1 MGDVQEEFHRML
13 PLSDTLVLDLTQV
26 IAGPTAG
33 QILGDMGA
41 DVIKVEPLNGEH
53 FRPHFG
59 GAWVPSMNR
68 NKRGLAIDLRSE
80 GGKDVLMRLVKKAD
94 VFMEAFTPGVI
105 DKLGFGWDVVSKVNP
120 QTVYASISGYGQT
133 GPYSP
138 RAGYDPCI
146 QAEIG
151 LMDATGPYQ
160 GEMCRVG
167 TAPIDYSTGLA
178 CAGGIAFALLH
189 RIKTGKGQRLDLSLF
204 DVGMHMMSHW
214 ITNHG
219 LTGENP
225 ERMGTSNTILCP
237 LRVFPTKTQPVFVA
251 GTNDAFWRMLCTALG
266 RKDWLDDERF
276 KTNAGRVAHRA
287 LLEGMIEDYFLQYT
301 ADELLER
308 LIPAGM
314 PCSAAYK
321 VSDVMASDHA
331 RARGSVLEIDY
342 PGIGPVKSAA
352 NPIKLSSAPVET
364 RQKSPGIGEHTVEI
378 MREVGYSDDEIAAL
392 KSAKAIATS

>member
-1 MGDVQEEFHRML
+1 ML

-68 NKRGLAIDLRSE
+68 NKRGLALDLRTA
-80 GGKDVLMRLVKKAD
+80 GGRDVLMRLVKKAD

-105 DKLGFGWDVVSKVNP
+105 DKLGFGWETVSKANP
-120 QTVYASISGYGQT
+120 RLVYASVSGYGQT

-167 TAPIDYSTGLA
+167 TAPIDYATGLA
-178 CAGGIAFALLH
+178 CAGGIAFALLGRH
-189 RIKTGKGQRLDLSLF
+189 KTGKGQRLDLSLF

-237 LRVFPTKTQPVFVA
+237 LRVFPTKTQPVFIA
-251 GTNDAFWRMLCTALG
+251 GTNDAFWRLLCTALG
-266 RKDWLDDERF
+266 KQDWLDDTRF
-276 KTNAGRVAHRA
+276 ASNTGRVANRA
-287 LLEGMIEDYFLQYT
+287 ILEPMIEAYFLQHT
-301 ADELLER
+301 ADELLGK

-321 VSDVMASDHA
+321 VSDVIASEHA
-331 RARGSVLEIDY
+331 KARGTVLEIEY
-342 PGIGPVKSAA
+342 PGIGKVKSAA
-352 NPIKLSSAPVET
+352 NPIKLSDAAVET
-364 RQKSPGIGEHTVEI
+364 RRKSPAVGEHTVEI
-378 MREVGYSDDEIAAL
+378 MREVGYSDSDIAAL
-392 KSAKAIATS
+392 KAANAVASP

>member
-1 MGDVQEEFHRML
+1 ML

-105 DKLGFGWDVVSKVNP
+105 DKLGFGWEVVSKVNP

-301 ADELLER
+301 ADELLEK

-321 VSDVMASDHA
+321 VSDVMASEHA

-364 RQKSPGIGEHTVEI
+364 RQKSPGVGEHTVEI

>member
-1 MGDVQEEFHRML
+1 ML

-105 DKLGFGWDVVSKVNP
+105 DKLGFGWETVSKVNP
-120 QTVYASISGYGQT
+120 QAIYASISGYGQT

-251 GTNDAFWRMLCTALG
+251 GTNDAFWRLLCTGLG
-266 RKDWLDDERF
+266 KQDWLADERF
-276 KTNAGRVAHRA
+276 ATNAGRVAHRGI
-287 LLEGMIEDYFLQYT
+287 LETMIEEYFLQYT

-331 RARGSVLEIDY
+331 KARGSVLEIDY

-352 NPIKLSSAPVET
+352 NPIKLSAAPVET

-392 KSAKAIATS
+392 KTAKAIATT

>member
-1 MGDVQEEFHRML
+1 ML

-59 GAWVPSMNR
+59 GAWVPSMNH
-68 NKRGLAIDLRSE
+68 NKRGLALDLRSE

-105 DKLGFGWDVVSKVNP
+105 DKLGFGWETVSKINP
-120 QTVYASISGYGQT
+120 RTIYASISGYGQT

-204 DVGMHMMSHW
+204 DVGMHLMSHW

-251 GTNDAFWRMLCTALG
+251 GTNDAFWRMLCTALD

-321 VSDVMASDHA
+321 VSDVISSDHA

-352 NPIKLSSAPVET
+352 NPIKLSDAPVET

-378 MREVGYSDDEIAAL
+378 MRGVGYSDDEIAAL
-392 KSAKAIATS
+392 ETAKAIATSRE